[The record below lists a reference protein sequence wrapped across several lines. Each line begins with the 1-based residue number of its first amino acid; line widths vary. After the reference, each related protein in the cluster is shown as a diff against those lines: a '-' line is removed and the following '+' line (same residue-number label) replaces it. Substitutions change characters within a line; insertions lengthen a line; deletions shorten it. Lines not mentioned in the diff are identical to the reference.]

1 MLFHS
6 YEKETVAHQKL
17 SWDTGEHLWRECFS
31 LMRLFSWFLGGIL
44 VCAVV
49 PAGAKEKTWV
59 QVRSSHCTVVTDLG
73 EERGIEAALHC
84 EQMRAAFH
92 LLMNKAKTDD
102 ATPLLIF
109 ALDGEK
115 EVDRLLGRPKAKHT
129 GLFLPGRGK
138 NFILVDASADPRHA
152 VYHEYIHELL
162 KANSSSAVPTWF
174 EEGFAEYFS
183 TAQVD
188 VKGTK
193 LGLVPIGELQFLR
206 QNGKLMRLSDLFAVR
221 QDSKLY
227 NQNGPTQAM
236 FYAESW
242 LLVHYIFDHNL
253 ISHAEPLF
261 SRVAS
266 GQPLSIAIPAEFG
279 VSMTQLE
286 SDLLEYAKGE
296 RFRFFS
302 LPAVEVSDAIAVMNL
317 SPITVRALRSDLQ
330 WHASTRHSKQEV
342 SAHLEEMRSLLKQE
356 PNNSTVLQ
364 LLAPTPVD
372 EQAAEISA
380 GKK

>member
-1 MLFHS
+1 
-6 YEKETVAHQKL
+6 
-17 SWDTGEHLWRECFS
+17 
-31 LMRLFSWFLGGIL
+31 MRFFSWFLGGIL

-49 PAGAKEKTWV
+49 SAGAKEKTWV
-59 QVRSSHCTVVTDLG
+59 QIRSSHFTVVTDLG
-73 EERGIEAALHC
+73 KERGIEAARHC

-92 LLMNKAKTDD
+92 LLMTKAKTDD
-102 ATPLLIF
+102 VKPLLIF

-129 GLFLPGRGK
+129 GLFLPGQGK

-183 TAQVD
+183 TVQVT

-206 QNGKLMRLSDLFAVR
+206 QNGKLMRISDLFAVG

-242 LLVHYIFDHNL
+242 LLVHYIFDHDL
-253 ISHAEPLF
+253 ISHVEPLF
-261 SRVAS
+261 SRVS
-266 GQPLSIAIPAEFG
+266 NGQPLSIAIPAEFG
-279 VSMTQLE
+279 ISITQLE
-286 SDLLEYAKGE
+286 SDLLEYAMGE

-302 LPAVEVSDAIAVMNL
+302 LPAVQVSDAMAVMNL

-330 WHASTRHSKQEV
+330 WHASTRHSKQDV
-342 SAHLEEMRSLLKQE
+342 SAYLEEMRSLLREE
-356 PNNSTVLQ
+356 PNNSTVRQ
-364 LLAPTPVD
+364 LLASMPVD
-372 EQAAEISA
+372 EQTAEISA
-380 GKK
+380 DKK

>member
-1 MLFHS
+1 
-6 YEKETVAHQKL
+6 
-17 SWDTGEHLWRECFS
+17 
-31 LMRLFSWFLGGIL
+31 MRFFRWFLGGIL
-44 VCAVV
+44 ACAVV

-59 QVRSSHCTVVTDLG
+59 QVRSSHFTVITDLG
-73 EERGIEAALHC
+73 EERGIEVARHC

-102 ATPLLIF
+102 PTPLLIF

-115 EVDRLLGRPKAKHT
+115 EVDRVLGRPKAKHT
-129 GLFLPGRGK
+129 GLFLPREGK
-138 NFILVDASADPRHA
+138 SFILVDASSDPRRA

-162 KANSSSAVPTWF
+162 NANSSSAVPTWF

-183 TAQVD
+183 TLQVSARE
-188 VKGTK
+188 TK

-206 QNGKLMRLSDLFAVR
+206 HNGKLMRLSDLFAVR

-242 LLVHYIFDHNL
+242 LLVHYIFDHNM

-261 SRVAS
+261 SRVAR
-266 GQPLSIAIPAEFG
+266 GQSLSIAIPAEFG
-279 VSMTQLE
+279 VSTTQLE
-286 SDLLEYAKGE
+286 SDLLAYAKGE

-302 LPAVEVSDAIAVMNL
+302 LPAVAVSDEIALVNL
-317 SPITVRALRSDLQ
+317 SRVTVRALRSDLQ
-330 WHASTRHSKQEV
+330 WHASTPHSKKEV
-342 SAHLEEMRSLLKQE
+342 SAYIEDMRLLLRQE

-364 LLAPTPVD
+364 LLAEVPGD
-372 EQAAEISA
+372 EQAGEVSA
-380 GKK
+380 AKK

>member
-31 LMRLFSWFLGGIL
+31 LMRFFNWFLGGIL

-49 PAGAKEKTWV
+49 PGGAKEKTWV
-59 QVRSSHCTVVTDLG
+59 QVRSSHFTVVTDLG
-73 EERGIEAALHC
+73 EERGIEAARHC

-102 ATPLLIF
+102 AMPLLIF

-221 QDSKLY
+221 QDSQLY

-364 LLAPTPVD
+364 LLAPIPVD

>member
-1 MLFHS
+1 
-6 YEKETVAHQKL
+6 
-17 SWDTGEHLWRECFS
+17 
-31 LMRLFSWFLGGIL
+31 MRFLAWFLGGIL

-49 PAGAKEKTWV
+49 PAGGKEKTWV
-59 QVRSSHCTVVTDLG
+59 RVRSSHFTVITDLG
-73 EERGIEAALHC
+73 EARGIEAARHC

-92 LLMNKAKTDD
+92 LLMNQAKTDD

-115 EVDRLLGRPKAKHT
+115 EVDRALGRSKAKHA
-129 GLFLPGRGK
+129 GLFLPGEGK
-138 NFILVDASADPRHA
+138 NFILVDASADPRRA

-162 KANSSSAVPTWF
+162 NANASSAVPTWF

-183 TAQVD
+183 TLQINA
-188 VKGTK
+188 KGTK

-206 QNGKLMRLSDLFAVR
+206 RNGKLMRLADLFAVR
-221 QDSKLY
+221 RDSKLY

-266 GQPLSIAIPAEFG
+266 GEPLSIAIPAEFG
-279 VSMTQLE
+279 VSTTQLE

-302 LPAVEVSDAIAVMNL
+302 LPAVEVSDATEVENL
-317 SPITVRALRSDLQ
+317 SPITMQALRSDLQ
-330 WHASTRHSKQEV
+330 WHASAHHSKQEV
-342 SAHLEEMRSLLKQE
+342 SAYLAEMRSLLREE
-356 PNNSTVLQ
+356 PNNLTVLQ
-364 LLAPTPVD
+364 LLAAMPLD
-372 EQAAEISA
+372 EQGGEISA
-380 GKK
+380 AKK